1 MKQIDNKWCY
11 IENTNKRYIITNKG
25 KVFSATKCDYL
36 KPFINSNFMYKV
48 KIRYIGY
55 DIITRTVSI
64 YRLLEE
70 YFPESLNDKSLYC
83 DVEAKEK
90 YEKITKEC
98 EERLRSEYDKNVKIR

>member
-1 MKQIDNKWCY
+1 MKQKENKWCY
-11 IENTNKRYIITNKG
+11 IENTNKRYIITNRG
-25 KVFSATKCDYL
+25 KVFSASKCDFL
-36 KPFINSNFMYKV
+36 KPFINNNFMYKV
-48 KIRYIGY
+48 KIKY
-55 DIITRTVSI
+55 DYYSKPVTVSI

-98 EERLRSEYDKNVKIR
+98 EERLRREYDKNGKNR

>member
-25 KVFSATKCDYL
+25 KIFSASKCDYL

-48 KIRYIGY
+48 KIKYNY
-55 DIITRTVSI
+55 NSKAVTVSL
-64 YRLLEE
+64 YKLLHE

-98 EERLRSEYDKNVKIR
+98 EERLRREYDKNVKVR